1 MLSVRG
7 ERGVCHLSIDQG
19 DGHERERV
27 GAGVAGESRGVV
39 SVSLI
44 SDQSAPDRLAIC
56 PDPSGNLSRSACQT
70 VSAGLSARGS
80 SCPCRAAPPA
90 FLLSVAVLLPTGEE
104 GTETLRTELSLLL
117 LTLFTLTVVT
127 LCSGYLCD
135 NSVITLIACRV

>member
-44 SDQSAPDRLAIC
+44 SDQSVPARLAIC
-56 PDPSGNLSRSACQT
+56 PS
-70 VSAGLSARGS
+70 
-80 SCPCRAAPPA
+80 PPA
-90 FLLSVAVLLPTGEE
+90 DSQCRTG
-104 GTETLRTELSLLL
+104 R
-117 LTLFTLTVVT
+117 
-127 LCSGYLCD
+127 
-135 NSVITLIACRV
+135 